1 MEQKIELTDRFTLVY
16 DSQGNK
22 YLMDMKPRGKKGSL
36 NKSAYCGYHLQF
48 RYLLR
53 AFARKR
59 LSEMESKTVKSA
71 LENMER
77 LEDELIT
84 LAESLGE
91 KAQRA
96 YKG

>member
-1 MEQKIELTDRFTLVY
+1 MET
-16 DSQGNK
+16 
-22 YLMDMKPRGKKGSL
+22 
-36 NKSAYCGYHLQF
+36 
-48 RYLLR
+48 
-53 AFARKR
+53 
-59 LSEMESKTVKSA
+59 KTVEDA
-71 LENMER
+71 LENMAK